1 MLRPLAPW
9 FVALS
14 LTAAADAQQVIAE
27 ATATRG
33 PIVAGKDGLVLPAGE
48 FSVAHLIEATA
59 RYLCR
64 NYLYDEASIAD
75 LRGFVLQRAIALDAC
90 GAEEILYSLLTT
102 RAHVVLPVDE
112 HRGLFAIVP
121 VGANAPPLPITSVP
135 MRSRAEILQRPQLH
149 ELVTTTLDLPL
160 GDAPRLAAAL
170 EAFFVL
176 GDGMGPIRPRAAA
189 AGPHTLF
196 LFGFRDQL
204 VDVVQLVRQLERQF
218 EPTPAPNLLQR
229 LDALEREVV
238 ALRAELL
245 AARSAAGGR

>member
-9 FVALS
+9 FVTLS
-14 LTAAADAQQVIAE
+14 LTAAANAQQVIAE

-33 PIVAGKDGLVLPAGE
+33 PIVAGRDGLVLPAGE
-48 FSVAHLIEATA
+48 FSVPQLVEATA

-64 NYLYDEASIAD
+64 NYLYDEASLAD
-75 LRGFVLQRAIALDAC
+75 LHGFVLQRAVALDAC
-90 GAEEILYSLLTT
+90 GAEEILYSLLAT

-121 VGANAPPLPITSVP
+121 IGANAPPLPITSIP

-149 ELVTTTLDLPL
+149 ELVTTTLELPL

-170 EAFFVL
+170 EAFFAL
-176 GDGMGPIRPRAAA
+176 ADGGGPIRPRAAA

-204 VDVVQLVRQLERQF
+204 ADVVQLVRQLERQF
-218 EPTPAPNLLQR
+218 EPPPPASLLQR

-245 AARSAAGGR
+245 ALRTTDR

>member
-1 MLRPLAPW
+1 MRRTLAPW

-14 LTAAADAQQVIAE
+14 LAAISNAQQVIAE
-27 ATATRG
+27 ATGTRG

-48 FSVAHLIEATA
+48 FSVAQLIEATA

-64 NYLYDEASIAD
+64 NYLYDEASVAD
-75 LRGFVLQRAIALDAC
+75 LRGFVLQRAVALDAC
-90 GAEEILYSLLTT
+90 GAEEMLYALLAT
-102 RAHVVLPVDE
+102 RAQVVLPVDE

-121 VGANAPPLPITSVP
+121 IGPNAPPLPITSIP
-135 MRSRAEILQRPQLH
+135 MRSRAEIVQRPRLH
-149 ELVTTTLDLPL
+149 ELVTTTLELPL

-170 EAFFVL
+170 ETFFVL

-204 VDVVQLVRQLERQF
+204 ADLVQLVRLLERQL
-218 EPTPAPNLLQR
+218 EPTPAPSLLHR

-245 AARSAAGGR
+245 ALRTSGR